1 MNNQKKKN
9 FIFLLLKSL
18 VSIGLLT
25 WFFLSIDWMEA
36 ITTIKNGK
44 PIYLFLA
51 FLAIQITVL
60 SSVWKWKLTI
70 QTFEEIDHSSIRF
83 SYLSRLYYIG
93 LFFNNFLPSS
103 IGGDVMRIF
112 YLGKKIG
119 NVKAST
125 SVGFERLTSG
135 LAMIFIILVGA
146 LFFDKIRPFLTS
158 IYLFI
163 GILVLV
169 VVAFVWF
176 FKKYSNK
183 TQVNNKWLIK
193 LMKLLADFRASLR
206 PFKKAPISW
215 WVSIS
220 LLSIAFQF
228 GMAWINQLLFKSF
241 DLNIPFY
248 QLLVFIT
255 FISIITM
262 LPISVNGLG
271 VREASYVLF
280 FKEIGMLSSI
290 SVSVSL
296 LFFLLVAISSLV
308 GGLFWLTERRNE
320 DEVIRQQDY

>member
-9 FIFLLLKSL
+9 VLFLVLKSM

-25 WFFLSIDWMEA
+25 WFFISIDWMEA
-36 ITTIKNGK
+36 LTTIKNGK
-44 PIYLFLA
+44 PMYLFLA
-51 FLAIQITVL
+51 FLAIQLTVL

-70 QTFEEIDHSSIRF
+70 HTFEEIDHSSIKF

-112 YLGKKIG
+112 YLGQKIG

-125 SVGFERLTSG
+125 SVAFERLTSG
-135 LAMIFIILVGA
+135 LAMLVIILVGA

-163 GILVLV
+163 GILLV
-169 VVAFVWF
+169 FLLLFIWF
-176 FKKYSNK
+176 FKKYNGES
-183 TQVNNKWLIK
+183 QANNKWLLK
-193 LMKLLADFRASLR
+193 SNRVLLDFRTSLR
-206 PFKKAPISW
+206 PFKQAPISW
-215 WVSIS
+215 WISIS
-220 LLSIAFQF
+220 LLSVAFQL

-241 DLNIPFY
+241 GLDVPFY

-296 LFFLLVAISSLV
+296 LFFLLVAISSLC

-320 DEVIRQQDY
+320 DEVIRQ